1 MIPLQGPSFPPSLRL
16 FFFGQHPDWKVLV
29 CKYALRNPAITSW
42 YGKYLGLSPF
52 PVIVTT
58 RIITFLVGNPN
69 LNLHFH
75 YYWEGGQPNKYPI
88 TMENGPFWRCIPY
101 WKWGFSIAM
110 FDLPE
115 CIYIIYDGFFKD
127 PTRVVGN
134 GISEASTFWVNLVNL
149 KGTKGTQGTPTVD
162 PQEIAGLIKGTYL
175 ANG

>member
-1 MIPLQGPSFPPSLRL
+1 
-16 FFFGQHPDWKVLV
+16 
-29 CKYALRNPAITSW
+29 
-42 YGKYLGLSPF
+42 
-52 PVIVTT
+52 
-58 RIITFLVGNPN
+58 
-69 LNLHFH
+69 
-75 YYWEGGQPNKYPI
+75 
-88 TMENGPFWRCIPY
+88 
-101 WKWGFSIAM
+101 M